1 MSKLVVGIDP
11 GMSGAIAILEVPLYN
26 VLFLQDLPVV
36 EVGGKRE
43 LELVE
48 IRDWLE
54 HDLDAVT
61 HVFIEKAQAM
71 PILEKPKKGKKG
83 KKEKPKKG
91 KKGKKEKP
99 KPQGVV
105 STGRYM
111 KSFGELIGLCVGLHL
126 PYTLVHPTSWKR
138 ALLKDMPKDKGASIQ
153 RALQL
158 FPSLS
163 LPRKKDH
170 GKAEALLIAYYGATS
185 LGWVDGR

>member
-1 MSKLVVGIDP
+1 MSKHNGVIAYSITEPRVIIGIDP
-11 GMSGAIAILEVPLYN
+11 GMSGAIAMLAVPEFKVIFLE
-26 VLFLQDLPVV
+26 DLPIV
-36 EVGGKRE
+36 EVGGRRE

-54 HDLDAVT
+54 DSRPE

-71 PILEKPKKGKKG
+71 PG
-83 KKEKPKKG
+83 
-91 KKGKKEKP
+91 
-99 KPQGVV
+99 QGIT

-111 KSFGELIGLCVGLHL
+111 KSFGELIGLCVGLHI
-126 PYTLVHPTSWKR
+126 PYTLIHPTSWKR
-138 ALLKDMPKDKGASIQ
+138 ALLKDMPKDKGASIH
-153 RALQL
+153 RVLQL

-170 GKAEALLIAYYGATS
+170 GKAEALLIAYYGAKS

>member
-1 MSKLVVGIDP
+1 MSKLIVGIDP
-11 GMSGAIAILEVPLYN
+11 GMSGAIAVLAVPEFSVIFLE
-26 VLFLQDLPVV
+26 DLPVV
-36 EVGGKRE
+36 EVGGRKE

-54 HDLDAVT
+54 DDIDSVA

-71 PILEKPKKGKKG
+71 PG
-83 KKEKPKKG
+83 
-91 KKGKKEKP
+91 
-99 KPQGVV
+99 QGIT

-111 KSFGELIGLCVGLHL
+111 KSFGELIGICVGLHI

-138 ALLKDMPKDKGASIQ
+138 ALLKDMSKGKGASIH

-170 GKAEALLIAYYGATS
+170 GKAEALLIAYYGAKS